1 MTTWQFTPF
10 LLLIIVAAVMSALLV
25 GFAWRRR
32 QAHAAGALFIIA
44 ALACLWS
51 AAYAL
56 EVASTALS
64 AKLLWVRIEYLA
76 IATLP
81 VAWLVFAMR
90 FSQRDVLV
98 TRRNVLLLLVVP
110 TITLLLVWTEPAHTM
125 YYRSLSVRTFGGLSY
140 FAPQYGP
147 WFWVHSLYSYACY
160 VVGVAFIFQ
169 RLRETTGVYQQ
180 QAEIV
185 LIGSLPPF
193 VTSFVFVFAPT
204 TLDPAPVAF
213 TLSSLFFAWGL
224 FRLGLLDQPVDMPQ
238 ARSDVSGTTL
248 ADTLAA
254 SRLRILNIVLRGLA
268 LLGVGLLVVSLLGI
282 LRQPP
287 LDIVTVVG
295 LLAVYAVFFA
305 IALIER
311 IPFGIRGSFLLL
323 VLYLFAFNNIRGAGL
338 DVDVGITLFAFT
350 AIAFILFGRE
360 VGIAALIVS
369 LLTLAFGGWLI
380 VTGEL
385 LVQPSYVAGASLWT
399 ILVPIASFALF
410 LGAILLSQV
419 SLLDSL
425 QVQLSRS
432 RELSRQLQE
441 ERSLLE
447 QRVADRTRALSIS
460 ATLSRQLSTI
470 LDPDILVE
478 EVVTRLQEA
487 FDYYHTHIYFLE
499 EDAQV
504 LRMVGGTGEPAR
516 EMARRGH
523 QLPVGV
529 GLVGRAAATG
539 TTVFA
544 RDVRQEPN
552 WQSNPLL
559 PDTRSEIAVPIQYA
573 NQVMGVLDVQQNM
586 VDGFGVQD
594 MDLLQSVANQLAVVL
609 RNVRLYAAA
618 RHQAEREALVNRIG
632 QRIQQTADVESALKV
647 AVFELGEALKA
658 QQTEVRLAA
667 DVDVDVGNGR
677 PPGAREI
684 EQHGE

>member
-10 LLLIIVAAVMSALLV
+10 LLPIVVAAVMSALLAA
-25 GFAWRRR
+25 FAWRRR
-32 QAHAAGALFIIA
+32 QAHAAGTLFIIA

-56 EVASTALS
+56 EVASTTLS
-64 AKLLWVRIEYLA
+64 AKLFWVRIEYLA

-90 FSQRDVLV
+90 FSQRDALV
-98 TRRNVLLLLVVP
+98 TRRNVILLLIVP
-110 TITLLLVWTEPAHTM
+110 AITLVLVWTEPAHGL
-125 YYRSLSVRTFGGLSY
+125 YYGSLDVRMIEGLSY

-160 VVGVAFIFQ
+160 VAGVVFIFQ
-169 RLRETTGVYQQ
+169 RLRETSGVYQQ

-213 TLSSLFFAWGL
+213 ALSSLFFTWGL
-224 FRLGLLDQPVDMPQ
+224 FRLRLLDRPAEPPQ
-238 ARSDVSGTTL
+238 TDTAVAGTSL

-254 SRLRILNIVLRGLA
+254 TRLRILNIVFRGLA
-268 LLGVGLLVVSLLGI
+268 LLGGVLMVVSVLGALQQRPVDAVALVVLVAL
-282 LRQPP
+282 
-287 LDIVTVVG
+287 
-295 LLAVYAVFFA
+295 YAVFFVV
-305 IALIER
+305 ALVER
-311 IPFGIRGSFLLL
+311 LPFALRATFLLL
-323 VLYLFAFNNIRGAGL
+323 VLYLFAFNNIRTAGL
-338 DVDVGITLFAFT
+338 DVDAGITLFAFT
-350 AIAFILFGRE
+350 AIAFILFGRAI
-360 VGIAALIVS
+360 GIGAMVVS
-369 LLTLAFGGWLI
+369 LLTLGFGGWQI

-385 LVQPSYVAGASLWT
+385 VVTPTYVAGAGPWT
-399 ILVPIASFALF
+399 ILVPLASFALF

-419 SLLDSL
+419 SLLDTL
-425 QVQLSRS
+425 QTQLNRS
-432 RELSRQLQE
+432 RELARQLEE
-441 ERSLLE
+441 ERTLLE
-447 QRVADRTRALSIS
+447 QRVTDRTRALSIS

-478 EVVTRLQEA
+478 EVVTRLQET
-487 FDYYHTHIYFLE
+487 FDYYHTHIYFLDE
-499 EDAQV
+499 TAQV

-523 QLPVGV
+523 KLPVGV

-544 RDVRQEPN
+544 RDVSQEPN
-552 WQSNPLL
+552 WQRNPLL
-559 PDTRSEIAVPIQYA
+559 PNTRSEIAVPIQFA
-573 NQVMGVLDVQQNM
+573 NQVLGVLDVQQNM
-586 VDGFGVQD
+586 VDGFGTQD

-609 RNVRLYAAA
+609 RNARLYAEA
-618 RHQAEREALVNRIG
+618 RRQAEHEALLNQIN
-632 QRIQQTADVESALKV
+632 QRIMQTTDVESALKV
-647 AVFELGEALKA
+647 AVLELGEALNA
-658 QQTEVRLAA
+658 PQTEVRLAA
-667 DVDVDVGNGR
+667 ESDIGNGR
-677 PPGAREI
+677 VPSAREV